1 MSVTEGDKRI
11 EGADPEKTFREVE
24 RRDWELWSIALLLLT
39 VFAGGL
45 LIYFYSA
52 TTQEQALSPGATR
65 FVWLV
70 LFGLVV
76 LVILLNVYLIDR
88 KRSLVQLRRRY
99 WLQSQELEREHEQVM
114 RDPLTQV
121 YNRRFFD
128 EAIPQEARRCD
139 RTGRPLSFLLVDV
152 DDFKEVNQRLGH
164 FVGDQVLQAVAA
176 VLQVTLRTSD
186 MVFRFG
192 GDEFLVVL
200 PETPAEGAAI
210 VDGRLRQ
217 RISQQTDIRERIGRA
232 VTVTVGQATYTK
244 GQNVDSVI
252 DQAARAVETLGKL
265 PRQNV
270 VADK

>member
-11 EGADPEKTFREVE
+11 EGADSEKSFRELE

-45 LIYFYSA
+45 LIYLYAEA
-52 TTQEQALSPGATR
+52 TAEQALSPAATR

-70 LFGLVV
+70 LFGLVA

-88 KRSLVQLRRRY
+88 KRSLEQLRRHH
-99 WLQSQELEREHEQVM
+99 WLQSQELEKVHEQVM

-128 EAIPQEARRCD
+128 EVIPREARRCD

-164 FVGDQVLQAVAA
+164 LIGDQVLQTIAA

-200 PETPAEGAAI
+200 LETPAEGAAI
-210 VDGRLRQ
+210 VNGRLRQ
-217 RISQQTDIRERIGRA
+217 RISQQSDIQERIGCPL
-232 VTVTVGQATYTK
+232 TVTVGQAT
-244 GQNVDSVI
+244 
-252 DQAARAVETLGKL
+252 
-265 PRQNV
+265 
-270 VADK
+270 

>member
-11 EGADPEKTFREVE
+11 EGADPEKAFREVE

-45 LIYFYSA
+45 LTYLYAEA
-52 TTQEQALSPGATR
+52 TAEQALSPAATR

-70 LFGLVV
+70 LFGLVA

-88 KRSLVQLRRRY
+88 KRSLEQLRRRH
-99 WLQSQELEREHEQVM
+99 WLQSQELEKEHEQVM

-128 EAIPQEARRCD
+128 EAIPREIRRCD

-192 GDEFLVVL
+192 GDEFLAVL
-200 PETPAEGAAI
+200 PETPPEGAAI
-210 VDGRLRQ
+210 VEGRLRQ
-217 RISQQTDIRERIGRA
+217 RISQQPDIQERIGRPL
-232 VTVTVGQATYTK
+232 TVTVGQATYTK
-244 GQNVDSVI
+244 GQSMESVI
-252 DQAARAVETLGKL
+252 DQAVRAVETLRAAR
-265 PRQNV
+265 PSAAPQ
-270 VADK
+270 

>member
-1 MSVTEGDKRI
+1 MTEGDKRI
-11 EGADPEKTFREVE
+11 EGADSEKSFRELE

-45 LIYFYSA
+45 LIYLYAEA
-52 TTQEQALSPGATR
+52 TAEQALSPAATR

-70 LFGLVV
+70 LFGLVA

-88 KRSLVQLRRRY
+88 KRSLEQLRRHH
-99 WLQSQELEREHEQVM
+99 WLQSQELEKVHEQVM

-128 EAIPQEARRCD
+128 EVIPREARRCD

-164 FVGDQVLQAVAA
+164 LIGDQVLQTIAA

-200 PETPAEGAAI
+200 LETPAEGAAI
-210 VDGRLRQ
+210 VNGRLRQ
-217 RISQQTDIRERIGRA
+217 RISQQSDIQERIGCPL
-232 VTVTVGQATYTK
+232 TVTVGQATYTK
-244 GQNVDSVI
+244 GQDVDSVI
-252 DQAARAVETLGKL
+252 DQAVRAVASLRAARSPAG
-265 PRQNV
+265 QQ
-270 VADK
+270 

>member
-1 MSVTEGDKRI
+1 MTEGDKRI
-11 EGADPEKTFREVE
+11 EGADSEKSFRELE

-45 LIYFYSA
+45 LIYLYAEA
-52 TTQEQALSPGATR
+52 TAEQALSPAATR

-70 LFGLVV
+70 LFGLVA

-88 KRSLVQLRRRY
+88 KRSLEQLRRHH
-99 WLQSQELEREHEQVM
+99 WLQSQELEKVHEQVM

-128 EAIPQEARRCD
+128 EVIPREARRCD

-164 FVGDQVLQAVAA
+164 LIGDQVLQTIAA

-210 VDGRLRQ
+210 VNGRLRQ
-217 RISQQTDIRERIGRA
+217 RISQQSDIQERIGCPL
-232 VTVTVGQATYTK
+232 TVTVGQATYTK
-244 GQNVDSVI
+244 GQDVDSVI
-252 DQAARAVETLGKL
+252 DQAVRAVASLRAARSPAG
-265 PRQNV
+265 QQ
-270 VADK
+270 

>member
-1 MSVTEGDKRI
+1 MSVTEGDRRI
-11 EGADPEKTFREVE
+11 EGADPESTFREIE

-45 LIYFYSA
+45 LIYLYAEA
-52 TTQEQALSPGATR
+52 TEEQALSPAATR
-65 FVWLV
+65 FVWLI

-76 LVILLNVYLIDR
+76 LVVLLNVYLIDH
-88 KRSLVQLRRRY
+88 KRSLVQLRRRH

-128 EAIPQEARRCD
+128 EAIPREARRCD

-217 RISQQTDIRERIGRA
+217 RISQQTDIQERIGRA

-252 DQAARAVETLGKL
+252 DQAVRAVASL
-265 PRQNV
+265 R
-270 VADK
+270 ADRSPAGQQ

>member
-1 MSVTEGDKRI
+1 MTEGDKRI
-11 EGADPEKTFREVE
+11 EGADSEKSFRELE

-45 LIYFYSA
+45 LIYLYAEA
-52 TTQEQALSPGATR
+52 TAEQALSPAATR

-70 LFGLVV
+70 LFGLVA

-88 KRSLVQLRRRY
+88 KRSLEQLRRHH
-99 WLQSQELEREHEQVM
+99 WLQSQELEKVHEQVM

-121 YNRRFFD
+121 YSRRFFD
-128 EAIPQEARRCD
+128 EVIPREARRCD

-164 FVGDQVLQAVAA
+164 LIGDQVLQTIAA

-210 VDGRLRQ
+210 VNGRLRQ
-217 RISQQTDIRERIGRA
+217 RISQQSDIQERIGCPL
-232 VTVTVGQATYTK
+232 TVTVGQATYTK
-244 GQNVDSVI
+244 GQDVDSVI
-252 DQAARAVETLGKL
+252 DQAVRAVASLRAARSPAG
-265 PRQNV
+265 QQ
-270 VADK
+270 

>member
-1 MSVTEGDKRI
+1 MTEGDKRI
-11 EGADPEKTFREVE
+11 EGADSEKTFRELE

-45 LIYFYSA
+45 LIYLYAEA
-52 TTQEQALSPGATR
+52 TAEQALSPAATR

-70 LFGLVV
+70 LFGLVA

-88 KRSLVQLRRRY
+88 KRSLEQLRRHH
-99 WLQSQELEREHEQVM
+99 WLQSQELEKEHEQVM

-128 EAIPQEARRCD
+128 EAIPREARRCD

-164 FVGDQVLQAVAA
+164 FVGDQILQTIAA

-210 VDGRLRQ
+210 VNGRLRQ
-217 RISQQTDIRERIGRA
+217 RISQQTDIQERIGRA
-232 VTVTVGQATYTK
+232 VTVTVGQATYAK

-252 DQAARAVETLGKL
+252 DQVIRAVASL
-265 PRQNV
+265 R
-270 VADK
+270 ADRSPAGQQ